1 MNKFREIKIIMKMII
16 EIIINIK
23 ITMMITLIIIMTIMM
38 TITIAIMNIVIVLFK
53 DDSNANYKIKTFG
66 LDISCYTFLLPQY
79 GRHVYVHLILM
90 F

>member
-1 MNKFREIKIIMKMII
+1 MKMII

-23 ITMMITLIIIMTIMM
+23 ITMIITMMITLIIIMTIMM